1 MRAMDRRIGLGTATA
16 LVVASMIGTGVFT
29 TTGFLVRDV
38 GSPTAILFAWILG
51 GVTAVCGAL
60 TYAELISALPT
71 NGGEYALLGRMYHPA
86 LGFTAGFSSLV
97 VGFAAPVAAAS
108 IAFGQYAAAVLPG
121 LPPLL
126 AAVGVLVL
134 SSAFHAFHL
143 AAGSRF
149 QDVFTVGKVVLIV
162 VFAGVGLA
170 LGEPSRAVAPAAV
183 SFAEGTLSLPFAVG
197 LIYVAFSYSGWNAAA
212 YVAGEVESPERNL
225 PRALI
230 LGTAIVTALYLALN
244 VMFLGAAPLEAL
256 SGKVEIGHVAAE
268 HLFGPAA
275 ARVVSAII
283 AVGLVS
289 TIGAMVMTGARVAE
303 ALGRAHPR
311 RARAGCALAR
321 DAHHLELRR
330 PADLHRLHAHPR
342 PGPHRGRPV
351 RAALAGARA
360 RPPVPRHR
368 LPPRAGR
375 LRRPVGL
382 DDDRRRHRAA
392 GRRRLGRGHRRPR
405 ARGLGRGARTGAGGL
420 TRTDVWTR
428 RAGRARSRTW
438 ANAASLVPP

>member
-303 ALGRAHPR
+303 ALGRDH
-311 RARAGCALAR
+311 
-321 DAHHLELRR
+321 
-330 PADLHRLHAHPR
+330 
-342 PGPHRGRPV
+342 
-351 RAALAGARA
+351 
-360 RPPVPRHR
+360 
-368 LPPRAGR
+368 
-375 LRRPVGL
+375 
-382 DDDRRRHRAA
+382 
-392 GRRRLGRGHRRPR
+392 RRLGFL
-405 ARGLGRGARTGAGGL
+405 AGRSAGGAP
-420 TRTDVWTR
+420 TRAVLVQ
-428 RAGRARSRTW
+428 
-438 ANAASLVPP
+438 AALSLVMLTTSSFDALLTYTGFTLTLGLALTVVGLFVLRWREPELARPYRVTGYPLVPAVYAALSAWMTIGAVIERPVVAGWGAATVALGLVVWAAVRAPAPAG